1 MTRFAR
7 GAAVIA
13 AVVLLLFIVLMV
25 LGVPAAA
32 YLKLGTRIGSRTV
45 SLEWRQ
51 FPVRYFITD
60 AGAPGVTPQQ
70 FQAAVTRA
78 FSTWE
83 AEDNTEISSTFV
95 GFVQSPPFVEDGA
108 NVIGYLSRL
117 SQDRT
122 LAATTFLI
130 DETDGRIVESDI
142 FFNTIFPWSTAE
154 AGGTDRFDVESIALH
169 EIGHLL
175 GLSHS
180 ALGET
185 ELIAGGRRV
194 IAAEAVMFPIAF
206 TRGNIADRT
215 LKADDI
221 AGISDIYGTT
231 TFSRSFGSI
240 SGRVTK
246 GGSGVQ
252 GAHVVAFNPKTGT
265 LVGGFSLNERGDFV
279 IAGLEPGAYVLRAEP
294 LDDGELNSFFDDDF
308 EVDVDFRVSFH
319 DGVVAVPRGGG
330 ARDVEIKVTAK

>member
-7 GAAVIA
+7 GAAAVA
-13 AVVLLLFIVLMV
+13 AVVFVFVLV
-25 LGVPAAA
+25 FVFGVPAAA
-32 YLKLGTRIGSRTV
+32 YLKLGTRVGNRTV
-45 SLEWRQ
+45 SLQWRQ
-51 FPVRYFITD
+51 FPIRYFITD

-78 FSTWE
+78 FSTWQ
-83 AEDNTEISSTFV
+83 AEENTDISSTFV

-122 LAATTFLI
+122 LAATTFTV

-154 AGGTDRFDVESIALH
+154 AGGTDRYDVESIALH

-185 ELIAGGRRV
+185 ELIPGGRRV
-194 IAAEAVMFPIAF
+194 IAAESVMFPIAF

-246 GGSGVQ
+246 SGSGVQ
-252 GAHVVAFNPKTGT
+252 GAHVVAFNPKTGK

-279 IAGLEPGAYVLRAEP
+279 IAGLDPGAYVLRAEP
-294 LDDGELNSFFDDDF
+294 LDDGDVNSFFDDDF
-308 EVDVDFRVSFH
+308 DVDVDFRVAFYER
-319 DGVVAVPRGGG
+319 VVAVPRGGG